1 MLVFVLGMFLAFIL
15 IKNLVDVAS
24 LLMVV
29 VVETVTTLHRKMG
42 VLQIVEEHL
51 IRQEL
56 VLGFFKVMPLR
67 GIILLIQYSHGIQ
80 NITLT
85 LFC

>member
-1 MLVFVLGMFLAFIL
+1 MLVFVLEMFLAFIL

-29 VVETVTTLHRKMG
+29 VVETVTILHRKMS

-56 VLGFFKVMPLR
+56 VLDFFKVMPLR
-67 GIILLIQYSHGIQ
+67 DIILLIHYSHRI
-80 NITLT
+80 
-85 LFC
+85 

>member
-1 MLVFVLGMFLAFIL
+1 MLVFVLEMFLAFIS
-15 IKNLVDVAS
+15 IKSLVDVAS

-29 VVETVTTLHRKMG
+29 VVETVTTSHRKMS

-67 GIILLIQYSHGIQ
+67 HIILLIQYSHRI
-80 NITLT
+80 
-85 LFC
+85 

>member
-29 VVETVTTLHRKMG
+29 VVETVTTLHRKMS

-67 GIILLIQYSHGIQ
+67 RIILLIQYSHTI
-80 NITLT
+80 
-85 LFC
+85 

>member
-29 VVETVTTLHRKMG
+29 VVETVTTLHRKMS

-67 GIILLIQYSHGIQ
+67 RIILPIQYSHTI
-80 NITLT
+80 
-85 LFC
+85 